1 MRMPLNNMIA
11 TKKKISPAE
20 FFEIRKLKFQAPH
33 LTVIDLHHTYNLERA
48 LEKWIDK
55 NLKKRY
61 FLGKSVGMTKRN
73 KIEQILRVGFEDP
86 KELSYFVLAC
96 PLLKYK

>member
-1 MRMPLNNMIA
+1 MIA
-11 TKKKISPAE
+11 TKKKFSPQE
-20 FFEIRKLKFQAPH
+20 FFGIRRLKYQPSH
-33 LTVIDLHHTYNLERA
+33 LATIDLNSTYNIEQA
-48 LEKWIDK
+48 LDKWINK

-61 FLGKSVGMTKRN
+61 FLGKSVGLTKEN
-73 KIEQILRVGFEDP
+73 KLDQIVRVGFEDP

>member
-1 MRMPLNNMIA
+1 MIVKNRVSA
-11 TKKKISPAE
+11 QD
-20 FFEIRKLKFQAPH
+20 FFEIRRLSYEPSH
-33 LTVIDLHHTYNLERA
+33 LATIDLSHTYNIESA
-48 LEKWIDK
+48 ISKWIDT

-61 FLGKSVGMTKRN
+61 FLKKVIGLTKEN
-73 KIEQILRVGFEDP
+73 KIETVLRAGFEDP

>member
-1 MRMPLNNMIA
+1 MIVKNRVTA
-11 TKKKISPAE
+11 QD
-20 FFEIRKLKFQAPH
+20 FFEIRRLSYEPSH
-33 LTVIDLHHTYNLERA
+33 LATIDLSHTYNIESA
-48 LEKWIDK
+48 ISKWIDT

-61 FLGKSVGMTKRN
+61 FLKKVIGLTKEN
-73 KIEQILRVGFEDP
+73 KIETVLRAGFEDP